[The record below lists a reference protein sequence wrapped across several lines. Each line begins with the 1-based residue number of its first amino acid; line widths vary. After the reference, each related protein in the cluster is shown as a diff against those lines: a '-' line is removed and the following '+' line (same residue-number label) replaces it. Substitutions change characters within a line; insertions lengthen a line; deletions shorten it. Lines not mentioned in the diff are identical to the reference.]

1 MAQKRIT
8 RDDLEAQFR
17 QLQENV
23 QRSVDDKKSTLLS
36 VGVLGTFLVLVIV
49 FLLGRRRG
57 RRKTTMV
64 EIRRI

>member
-23 QRSVDDKKSTLLS
+23 QRSVDDKKSAILS
-36 VGVLGTFLVLVIV
+36 AGVVGTFLVLTIV